1 MLFRS
6 KVFTDKENV
15 NPMKKKILLL
25 SMLAISGMSIYA
37 QHVGSQTDSIH
48 EDFVQVDEVLL
59 RPLQPTYLSSSK
71 DGFGW
76 NSNWFVEAK
85 GGCSAFLGYPVGC
98 GDLFDHT
105 SPVLQIGVGKWFNP
119 SIGGRIEFQGLKFKN
134 ANQQMMSYQSV
145 HADFLYNVIGTFGQ
159 NDVGISRW
167 DLVPFAGVGIIRNG
181 DWRNGCTCPGV
192 MSNNHPFA
200 IDYGVQ
206 VGYRLTNRLHVI
218 AEISGITTTRS
229 FDAVGNS
236 ARFGDTMLNLSA
248 GLSVSIGKAG
258 WKKVVDA
265 SPYIN
270 QNNYL
275 ISQYNIMKSKL
286 KTQSCCTS
294 SNTDN
299 LSCSNKNNYHG
310 LMSLRMR
317 MLNNG
322 QEILS
327 SDADMMNLQNEVE
340 HVENIKD
347 VINVPIYFYF
357 QLGSTRLVDATQMS
371 NLEEL
376 AKIARLHNLKIIVKG
391 AADSYTG
398 TEAINNSLSAE
409 RAMSIAKEFQKHGVS
424 ESQIQTVSLGGIDNL
439 TPKEANR
446 NTCVILSK

>member
-1 MLFRS
+1 
-6 KVFTDKENV
+6 
-15 NPMKKKILLL
+15 MKKKILLL
-25 SMLAISGMSIYA
+25 SMLAISGMSVYA
-37 QHVGSQTDSIH
+37 QHVDSQIDSIH

-59 RPLQPTYLSSSK
+59 RPLQPTYLNTCK

-76 NSNWFVEAK
+76 NSNWFIEAK
-85 GGCSAFLGYPVGC
+85 GGCTAFLGNPVGC

-119 SIGGRIEFQGLKFKN
+119 SIGGRFEFQGLKFKN
-134 ANQQMMSYQSV
+134 ANQQTMSYQSV
-145 HADFLYNVIGTFGQ
+145 HADFMYNVTGTLGQ
-159 NDVGISRW
+159 NDEGISRW
-167 DLVPFAGVGIIRNG
+167 DLIPFAGVGIIRNA
-181 DWRNGCTCPGV
+181 DWRNGCLCPGV

-275 ISQYNIMKSKL
+275 ISRYNMTESRLKKQY
-286 KTQSCCTS
+286 CYTS
-294 SNTDN
+294 LNTDS
-299 LSCSNKNNYHG
+299 LSCTNKNNYHG

-317 MLNNG
+317 LLQGG
-322 QEILS
+322 QEFLS
-327 SDADMMNLQNEVE
+327 GETDTISQHDGEKYIE
-340 HVENIKD
+340 TFTD

-357 QLGSTRLVDATQMS
+357 QLGSVQLVDATQLS

-376 AKIARLHNLKIIVKG
+376 AKIARLHNLKITVKG

-409 RAMSIAKEFQKHGVS
+409 RATFITKEFQKLGVS
-424 ESQIQTVSLGGIDNL
+424 EGQIQSVSLGGVDL
-439 TPKEANR
+439 LSPKEANR